1 MRNFKFLQENIT
13 ISEEERAILLREFLG
28 DNQDEDAIEPDV
40 NMRRE
45 VVFVPSETTQIYTE
59 MVRMNIP
66 LNEMTEDQLNHIKL
80 NNEQKL
86 ITQITDTL
94 DIRHEIIYQDENG
107 FTLRTELFL

>member
-1 MRNFKFLQENIT
+1 MKNFKFLNQVDEN
-13 ISEEERAILLREFLG
+13 
-28 DNQDEDAIEPDV
+28 DAIIPTNERFNELVDYQI
-40 NMRRE
+40 RRE

-59 MVRMNIP
+59 IVRMNIP

-107 FTLRTELFL
+107 FTMRSELFL